1 MTLICRDFEDVIW
14 ITAAVSLTGVAARI
28 DNDLRLDGFL
38 KERFAFYAVAPMLVA
53 PLVEHGVELVVPG
66 LSPTVDS
73 IKELGD
79 SFRSILK
86 VASIGVELVQ
96 PRLLDLFLGRR
107 CRLELFPQLGDLHLH
122 LVLNFD
128 RRFGRGQGLDR
139 REGLQLEGRAV
150 FIFRVAANWCKHY
163 GFRAIQTQAL
173 VQSIL
178 TAHRYIH

>member
-1 MTLICRDFEDVIW
+1 MLI
-14 ITAAVSLTGVAARI
+14 
-28 DNDLRLDGFL
+28 
-38 KERFAFYAVAPMLVA
+38 A

-66 LSPTVDS
+66 ITPTVDG

-79 SFRSILK
+79 PLRGMLK
-86 VASIGVELVQ
+86 VASVGVELVQ

-107 CRLELFPQLGDLHLH
+107 CRLELFSQLINLHLK

-128 RRFGRGQGLDR
+128 WRFGRGQGLDR
-139 REGLQLEGRAV
+139 REGLQLESRSVFVFCAV
-150 FIFRVAANWCKHY
+150 ANRCKHY

-173 VQSIL
+173 LQSIL